1 MLHRLATELEHHEDD
16 HLVVNDV
23 TMMALVMA
31 IATRIE
37 QDIAI
42 VITMVILMVTKN
54 QAKTD
59 DAGEGAEE
67 HGQDDPQVK
76 SCSHLGDVYPST
88 TYKHRKN
95 CECCPG
101 HSSVSVSASLS
112 VSFSAPVFASVS
124 QKCLKS
130 LPKISQKSLKSL
142 SKVS

>member
-31 IATRIE
+31 IGTRIE

-76 SCSHLGDVYPST
+76 SCSHLGDVYPLLRIKTS
-88 TYKHRKN
+88 R
-95 CECCPG
+95 CLIEIFLLDFCARLAECY
-101 HSSVSVSASLS
+101 
-112 VSFSAPVFASVS
+112 
-124 QKCLKS
+124 
-130 LPKISQKSLKSL
+130 
-142 SKVS
+142 